1 MANPS
6 SEPRVLPLE
15 KHQIRWAVHE
25 YYDRDGGMSAW
36 HAFDR
41 WLSQVKAKAR
51 KEGRLS
57 AETSRRLP
65 NPYKESS
72 WGRR

>member
-15 KHQIRWAVHE
+15 KHQVRWAVHE

-41 WLSQVKAKAR
+41 WLSQVKAKAW

-72 WGRR
+72 

>member
-36 HAFDR
+36 HTFDR
-41 WLSQVKAKAR
+41 WLGQVKAKAW

>member
-15 KHQIRWAVHE
+15 MRQIRWAVHE

-41 WLSQVKAKAR
+41 WLS
-51 KEGRLS
+51 
-57 AETSRRLP
+57 
-65 NPYKESS
+65 
-72 WGRR
+72 